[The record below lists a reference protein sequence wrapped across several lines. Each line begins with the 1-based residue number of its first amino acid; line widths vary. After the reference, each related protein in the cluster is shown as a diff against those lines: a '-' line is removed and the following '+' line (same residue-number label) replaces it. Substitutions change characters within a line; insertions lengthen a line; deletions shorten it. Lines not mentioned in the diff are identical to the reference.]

1 MDNFYYGV
9 ISDGYTDDNR
19 PNGATITLNNGR
31 GDIRWNSETKTW
43 DKI

>member
-31 GDIRWNSETKTW
+31 GRIQW
-43 DKI
+43 DAKSKEWIKQ